1 MVVNYD
7 NCTIIIVMSNKK
19 TTNDSFFDKIWERVK
34 SETQVKS
41 MLSLARTAG
50 TTQQNVSKK
59 KKEKKFPVEWAY
71 KVAQQYGLL
80 TEWIMT
86 GEGPKRL
93 GEATPPRDQQEKNTG
108 IIEEWVQDV
117 REKEGHDG
125 RIVMELSLQVP
136 EFREWYKEKKSK
148 SDGATVGSAQENV
161 A

>member
-1 MVVNYD
+1 
-7 NCTIIIVMSNKK
+7 MSNKK
-19 TTNDSFFDKIWERVK
+19 TTGNSFFDEIWERIK

-41 MLSLARTAG
+41 MINLARTAG

-59 KKEKKFPVEWAY
+59 KKEKKFPIEWAY
-71 KVAQQYGLL
+71 KVAKQYGLL

-93 GEATPPRDQQEKNTG
+93 GDIVPSSDQEGLQKS
-108 IIEEWVQDV
+108 IIEEWVQEV
-117 REKEGHDG
+117 KEKEGHDG

-136 EFREWYKEKKSK
+136 EFRAWYREKKSK
-148 SDGATVGSAQENV
+148 SGGAEIGSPHENV

>member
-1 MVVNYD
+1 
-7 NCTIIIVMSNKK
+7 MSNKK

-34 SETQVKS
+34 SETQVKN
-41 MLSLARTAG
+41 MLNLARTVG

-59 KKEKKFPVEWAY
+59 KKENKFPVEWAY

-80 TEWIMT
+80 TEWIMN

-93 GEATPPRDQQEKNTG
+93 KDVVDPSDQEEQNTG
-108 IIEEWVQDV
+108 IIEEWVQEI
-117 REKEGHDG
+117 RKKEGNDG

-136 EFREWYKEKKSK
+136 EFREWYKEKKSN
-148 SDGATVGSAQENV
+148 SDETEAGLPHENV